1 MGVFRD
7 KTDPKIALVLSGGG
21 ARAAYQ
27 VGVLKAVARLM
38 PADTPLP
45 FRILCGTSAGAI
57 NAATLAVYAHDFQKG
72 VRRLNMVWRG
82 FRVGHVFRA
91 DTPGILKSGLH
102 WMTALLVGGLGRFN
116 PVSLLD
122 RTPLRKLLQQHL
134 DCSQIQ
140 VAINAGFL
148 DAISITA
155 SGFTTGQ
162 SVAFFQGRKESRG
175 WARARRIGVPATIE
189 IDHLMAS
196 SAIPFLFRAVKIN
209 REYFGDGSMRQGAPL
224 SPAIHLGAQKLLVVG
239 VHTERPESERHKVET
254 YPSMAQIGGHVLNS
268 IFLDSLD
275 GDLERLERINETVDH
290 VGLRRVRNVGLHKVE
305 ALVISPSKDLGA
317 MASAHISRLPRP
329 LRYLL
334 RGIGAI
340 NKDDS
345 SFVSYLM
352 FDAAYCRELISLG
365 YADAMRKKEELS
377 KFLQSVTS

>member
-1 MGVFRD
+1 MGVSND
-7 KTDPKIALVLSGGG
+7 KAVPKSALILSGGG

-27 VGVLKAVARLM
+27 AGVLKAVARLL
-38 PADTPLP
+38 PADAPLP
-45 FRILCGTSAGAI
+45 FRVLCGTSAGAI

-91 DTPGILKSGLH
+91 DTLGILKSGLH
-102 WMTALLVGGLGRFN
+102 WMTALLVGGLGRYN

-122 RTPLRKLLQQHL
+122 RTPLQNLLHQHL

-140 VAINAGFL
+140 VAIDSGYL

-155 SGFTTGQ
+155 SGYTSEQ
-162 SVAFFQGRKESRG
+162 SVAFFQGRKDYSG
-175 WARARRIGVPATIE
+175 WSRARRIGVSAQIGIE
-189 IDHLMAS
+189 HLMAS

-224 SPAIHLGAQKLLVVG
+224 SPGIHLGAKKLLVIG
-239 VHTERPESERHKVET
+239 VHAEQQTPERRKADI
-254 YPSMAQIGGHVLNS
+254 YPSMAKIGGHVLNS

-275 GDLERLERINETVDH
+275 GDLERLERINETVEH
-290 VGLRRVRNVGLHKVE
+290 VGHRRVRNVGLHKVE
-305 ALVISPSKDLGA
+305 ALVISPSKDLGE
-317 MASAHISRLPRP
+317 MASAHLARLPRP

-340 NKDDS
+340 NRDDS

-365 YADAMRKKEELS
+365 YADAMRKRDELS
-377 KFLQSVTS
+377 AFLNASAN